1 MFSNHWKRN
10 LAGNF
15 DETMIATMVPTKLK
29 KGLIPRIKK
38 CLGIKS
44 LSKNFDLHKACCF

>member
-38 CLGIKS
+38 MLRNKITEQE
-44 LSKNFDLHKACCF
+44 F